1 MIEEG
6 RALFLQIAEG
16 VEDSIIDGSLLEESQ
31 APSTNEL
38 AAFFRI
44 NPATAAKGVNVLV
57 DKGVL
62 YKRRGIGM
70 FVATGARELL
80 LAERRTAFADRYVAP
95 LLAEARK
102 LGLDADDL
110 SRLIL
115 DHARARE
122 HRRRHHG
129 RDFTMSH
136 VIEVSNLTKRY
147 RDVVAVDDVSFTV
160 EKDTIYGLLG
170 RNGAGK
176 TTVMS
181 ILTAQNFATS
191 GAVRVFGEKPNE
203 NARVLSRMCFVRESQ
218 KYPDDAKPIHAF
230 RSARLFFPHWDDSV
244 RAATDRRLPAA
255 DRPPHQEALARS
267 ALGRRGHHRTRVA
280 RRDHVLRRAVSRT
293 RRGRAADLLRPAARG
308 LQRASPHDH
317 PVVASHR

>member
-70 FVATGARELL
+70 FVATGARDLL

-95 LLAEARK
+95 LLAEGRK

-122 HRRRHHG
+122 
-129 RDFTMSH
+129 
-136 VIEVSNLTKRY
+136 
-147 RDVVAVDDVSFTV
+147 
-160 EKDTIYGLLG
+160 
-170 RNGAGK
+170 AGK
-176 TTVMS
+176 ATTEG
-181 ILTAQNFATS
+181 I
-191 GAVRVFGEKPNE
+191 
-203 NARVLSRMCFVRESQ
+203 SR
-218 KYPDDAKPIHAF
+218 
-230 RSARLFFPHWDDSV
+230 
-244 RAATDRRLPAA
+244 
-255 DRPPHQEALARS
+255 
-267 ALGRRGHHRTRVA
+267 
-280 RRDHVLRRAVSRT
+280 
-293 RRGRAADLLRPAARG
+293 
-308 LQRASPHDH
+308 
-317 PVVASHR
+317 